1 VLRKAVCNAE
11 RLLGSAIWGSARG
24 WHTSQYAILAD
35 HLKSEAAKQPGNLAF
50 TIHAVRCDV
59 TSGGRDIFACGVLTD
74 SADSG
79 GRTSRL
85 DWLGPVR
92 SRRGG

>member
-1 VLRKAVCNAE
+1 MLRCVHDISVLEASVLRKAVCNAE

-59 TSGGRDIFACGVLTD
+59 TSGGRDILLVVF
-74 SADSG
+74 
-79 GRTSRL
+79 
-85 DWLGPVR
+85 
-92 SRRGG
+92 